1 MKKKLTVALAAAA
14 LAVVPMTAA
23 SADNHTDAEVVVVHG
38 VPGVEVNVWVNG
50 EPGPDALLGFEF
62 GEIETLNLPA
72 DTYSIAVAPA
82 DGDLEDAVIGP
93 VDVTVEAGVSYSIV
107 AHLDA
112 AGDITATIEGNTT
125 DEGAGIQVFHTA
137 AFGAVDILAGG
148 EAALEGVE
156 NGQTA
161 FIATGAGTVPDVGV
175 AAAGETEAAL
185 PLGDIDVPAD
195 TSILAYAV
203 GTPDDESLQVIT
215 TTISVAAE
223 EADDDDD
230 ADEGDEVEQPEA
242 VHSGTGGLVSTGLP
256 AWVAGLMVLGAVALA
271 APAVATARRRS

>member
-23 SADNHTDAEVVVVHG
+23 SADSHSDAEVVVVHG

-50 EPGPDALLGFEF
+50 EPGPEALLGFEF

-107 AHLDA
+107 AHLDE
-112 AGDITATIEGNTT
+112 AGEITATIEGNTT

-148 EAALEGVE
+148 EAALEGVT

-161 FIATGAGTVPDVGV
+161 FIATGEGTVPGVGV
-175 AAAGETEAAL
+175 AEAGEAEAAID
-185 PLGDIDVPAD
+185 LGDIDVPAD

-203 GTPDDESLQVIT
+203 GEGDTLQVIT
-215 TTISVAAE
+215 TTISVAAAADE
-223 EADDDDD
+223 DDGEADD
-230 ADEGDEVEQPEA
+230 EGEEQEQPTA

-256 AWVAGLMVLGAVALA
+256 AWVAGLMVLGAMALA